1 MSRKVMSLLAA
12 TALSALLLSCGKE
25 EVSVEYVHTSYEKS
39 DFPETI
45 SFNGG
50 TFKFS
55 FKADTVKLTRAS
67 EPIFLAWKYRVNV
80 DDSTG
85 EPVEITSKTDAVE
98 ISVPANYTENSRK
111 ITVEAAFTPAPENY
125 DDEPSTDVVWKEVA
139 SATQD
144 AALVL
149 IEDFYWAKGNITL
162 KDGKFAIAENMS
174 DAGLYFKKGSG
185 YGVCSEPDTYDGL
198 AYTPSRVKI
207 DLAAIP
213 ENDPA
218 DDPCAKVGPGLRLP
232 TYEEAY
238 YLYYQEDLDNEH
250 SQNGVK
256 GMGFKNC
263 DFFLPFAGTMSK
275 TDGTISMKNSYGAYW
290 LDGES
295 YEGDR
300 SIYVISDEYSMIYYD
315 LSNTNLASVRC
326 VKNIK
331 QPSLVSYSPTTLDG
345 YKEFNLEVVTDPGEF
360 ALYKVE
366 LLSDVGDVSEIS
378 CTPKVTTV
386 TFKNMEANTSKHD
399 KTWKIFINGKY
410 TGKSFVQPAIAN
422 YAFYAGHSPAKHDH
436 TAFYLTVNVDTDL
449 SDVPV
454 EVKSNDGLS
463 MTESA
468 SKSDPV
474 VYFSIPENTSNTDER
489 VLSIY
494 VNGENTG
501 KTVVQAAAP
510 KPEGFSVIWS
520 PGYLT
525 VKDGAYT
532 FAGPKEVGMFFKWK
546 SRYGVDLGQNI
557 SSSSKYPGKAYGPE
571 ETTIKYADIQPNE
584 VDPCSLVLPEGT
596 WRLPTEEEFLNLT
609 KGGSKEWQDG
619 VYRMCS
625 DGDQNVYLVASGQFS
640 KSGGSVLLA
649 GRIFAWT
656 STPGTKAGYGK
667 YFYWFFSSETSEAKV
682 NASGVDPNQ
691 GLQVRCVR
699 DK

>member
-80 DDSTG
+80 GEATG

-98 ISVPANYTENSRK
+98 ISVPANYTENSRT

-174 DAGLYFKKGSG
+174 DAGLYFKKGSS
-185 YGVCSEPDTYDGL
+185 YGVSSEPDTYDGL

-218 DDPCAKVGPGLRLP
+218 DDPCAKVDPGLRLP

-238 YLYYQEDLDNEH
+238 YLYYQEDLDKEH
-250 SQNGVK
+250 TLNGVK
-256 GMGFKNC
+256 GVGFKNC
-263 DFFLPFAGTMSK
+263 DYFLPYAGTMSK
-275 TDGTISMKNSYGAYW
+275 TDGTISKKNSYGAYW

-331 QPSLVSYSPTTLDG
+331 QPSLVSYSPTTVPD
-345 YKEFNLEVVTDPGEF
+345 YKEFELEVVTDPGEF
-360 ALYKVE
+360 ALYEVV
-366 LLSDVGDVSEIS
+366 LLSDFNDETKMS
-378 CTPKVTTV
+378 CTQKVTTV
-386 TFKNMEANTSKHD
+386 KFKMKPNDRKED

-410 TGKSFVQPAIAN
+410 TGKTFVQPAISD
-422 YAFYAGHSPAKHDH
+422 YAFYAGHTPSSHDY
-436 TAFYLTVNVDTDL
+436 TAFSLSVTVDTDMNK
-449 SDVPV
+449 VPV
-454 EVKSNDGLS
+454 EIKGDDGYSSLKEVS
-463 MTESA
+463 RTSPTVSFPISENTA
-468 SKSDPV
+468 SKD
-474 VYFSIPENTSNTDER
+474 R
-489 VLSIY
+489 VLTIY

-501 KTVVQAAAP
+501 KTVVQGAAP
-510 KPEGFSVIWS
+510 AASKFSVVWS

-532 FAGPKEVGMFFKWK
+532 FAGPKEKGMYFKWK
-546 SRYGVDLGQNI
+546 SRYGIDLGQKVT
-557 SSSSKYPGKAYGPE
+557 STSKYPGKAYGPE
-571 ETTIKYADIQPNE
+571 ETTIAYADIKPDE
-584 VDPCSLVLPEGT
+584 VDPCSLVLPAGT
-596 WRLPTEEEFLNLT
+596 WRMPSEEDFLELT
-609 KGGSKEWQDG
+609 KGGSKETSKNE
-619 VYRMCS
+619 YYMCS
-625 DGDQNVYLVASGQFS
+625 DGEQTVYLSAAGQFKKDASGVFAATN
-640 KSGGSVLLA
+640 V
-649 GRIFAWT
+649 FAWT
-656 STPGTKAGYGK
+656 STPGTKTGNSK
-667 YFYWFFSSETSEAKV
+667 YLMWTFLTSSG
-682 NASGVDPNQ
+682 SGTPKISPNTDNNQ